1 MVGPGVISGSYYLE
15 IETMD
20 LADTCTQT
28 LLHLFVKD
36 IYPPQFNTQT
46 IPDTAFC
53 GPFVIK
59 SEITDFSGI
68 FTDSLYYKVNQGL
81 FNAVAKDSISGGIY
95 HYTIPGQSV
104 WDAIYYYLSATD
116 NQNNRGTDPANAPDS
131 LFSFVILPTTAITE
145 MNVQKEKFNIKIYP
159 NPTRNRVNIQL
170 TGLVNAKRINLK
182 IYDVTGRLVRQWDNR
197 TMRPSDKVT
206 WSGDDDLGWRLPS
219 GVYFIQ
225 LVTDEFKKVEKVIL
239 LR

>member
-1 MVGPGVISGSYYLE
+1 
-15 IETMD
+15 
-20 LADTCTQT
+20 
-28 LLHLFVKD
+28 
-36 IYPPQFNTQT
+36 
-46 IPDTAFC
+46 
-53 GPFVIK
+53 
-59 SEITDFSGI
+59 
-68 FTDSLYYKVNQGL
+68 
-81 FNAVAKDSISGGIY
+81 
-95 HYTIPGQSV
+95 
-104 WDAIYYYLSATD
+104 
-116 NQNNRGTDPANAPDS
+116 
-131 LFSFVILPTTAITE
+131 VILPTTAITE